1 MKHLIRIL
9 LAIVLFIGLLPFTV
23 VGACL
28 AGAVALLVSPSNL
41 SWVGAAYPAIAGSTK
56 AGLISIGGADVQET
70 LWTMKV
76 IQVAAQTMPFS
87 DNMTGPPG
95 SGKPIV
101 VNTDTSKVM
110 GTQVVFNTIDNLG
123 APIVQGNGVRVGQ
136 EEQLK
141 PGDFRLTVDIGW
153 IGIGLDNTART
164 QTVPGMNYDELSATL
179 TGRRL
184 AKQQTDDVLQDAKA
198 EATAANTYYANRK
211 TINTLKSADTFQTSL
226 LVGGGG
232 MLRDNGAA
240 PINARPLNPKATE
253 MPPPINKYLFFGT
266 DVGMRP
272 IKTESNYV
280 QAAQFGQDRGEQN
293 PLFSGEYMEWDNMVM
308 YPWVN
313 IRHGGYGSIGSAMQP
328 EALLGTAL
336 TGRTTNSGVLPAGS
350 GILDGGGSAT
360 AAAVTPLRHYFE
372 FWSLYA
378 YAPINGVTRTVNFQ
392 GSSIAYGCIIDK
404 TTGKWSFFS
413 YTGNTGNTL
422 TGVVVAGASSSG
434 NYSAAAIG
442 GVTYGTAPYTT
453 AGDGAQYL
461 GITEGAVASGSLMIE
476 TNSFGVPLCFAL
488 GMGEM
493 AMVCG
498 YGNVPIGDGKTLVAR
513 ANRTSYTAPHAQA
526 FAAGLQVC
534 WGTAAFVRPDGL
546 APNYGLM
553 VFARQ
558 QANCPQIS

>member
-1 MKHLIRIL
+1 MKLFTYFYAL
-9 LAIVLFIGLLPFTV
+9 LMGVLRLLPLP
-23 VGACL
+23 AI
-28 AGAVALLVSPSNL
+28 
-41 SWVGAAYPAIAGSTK
+41 VGAAYPAIAGSTK

-76 IQVAAQTMPFS
+76 IQVAAQTSPFA

-110 GTQVVFNTIDNLG
+110 GNQVVFNTIDNLG

-184 AKQQTDDVLQDAKA
+184 MKQQTDDVLQDAKA
-198 EATAANTYYANRK
+198 EATATNTYYANRK

-232 MLRDNGAA
+232 QLRDIGAA
-240 PINARPLNPKATE
+240 PMNARPLNPKATE
-253 MPPPINKYLFFGT
+253 NPPPINKYLFFGT

-280 QAAQFGQDRGEQN
+280 QAAQFAQDRGDAN
-293 PLFSGEYMEWDNMVM
+293 NLFSGEYLNWDNMVM

-336 TGRTTNSGVLPAGS
+336 GGRTVASGVLPAGS
-350 GILDGGGSAT
+350 GILNGGGSAT
-360 AAAVTPLRHYFE
+360 AAAVTPLRNYFE

-378 YAPINGVTRTVNFQ
+378 YTPINGVTRTINFQ
-392 GSSIAYGCIIDK
+392 GSSIAYGCIIDS
-404 TTGKWSFFS
+404 TTGKWTFFS

-422 TGVVVAGASSSG
+422 TGVVVSGSTTVG
-434 NYSAAAIG
+434 NYSVSAIG
-442 GVTYGTAPYTT
+442 GVTWNTAPYTT
-453 AGDGAQYL
+453 ASDGASFL
-461 GITEGAVASGSLMIE
+461 GMNDGAVASGSLMME
-476 TNSFGVPLCFAL
+476 CNSIGVPLCFAL

-493 AMVCG
+493 ALVCG
-498 YGNVPIGDGKTLVAR
+498 YGNVPIGDGSTLVAR
-513 ANRTSYTAPHAQA
+513 ANRTSYTAPYSQA
-526 FAAGLQVC
+526 FGTGLQVC
-534 WGTAAFVRPDGL
+534 WGTAAFKRPDGVT
-546 APNYGLM
+546 PNYNLNI
-553 VFARQ
+553 FARQ
-558 QANCPQIS
+558 QPGTPVV